1 MHPILF
7 EIGQITLYSYGTMVA
22 LGFLMG
28 TYLMIREL
36 RKKPV
41 IEPNQAVDLVLLILI
56 FGIIG
61 ARLLHV
67 FLNTEIYFKQPV
79 QILFLNRGGLAFHG
93 GIVFAVLASL
103 FYLTK
108 KHIPIWK
115 TGDLVVPYVA
125 LGHSIGRI
133 GCFLNG
139 CCFGHSTRPT
149 QLYSTAGLFIIFL
162 ILRRMYQKK
171 HFDGQIF
178 FSYLIIYSIFR
189 FFIDFLR
196 ADLEPVWVGLT
207 ASQFLS
213 LTIFTITIIIL
224 SLNRFLRR

>member
-7 EIGQITLYSYGTMVA
+7 DTGQITLYSYGTMVA
-22 LGFLMG
+22 LGFLIA
-28 TYLMIREL
+28 TYLVIREL
-36 RKKPV
+36 RKNPV
-41 IEPNQAVDLVLLILI
+41 IEPNQAVDLVLVILI

-67 FLNTEIYFKQPV
+67 FLNMGIYFKQPM

-108 KHIPIWK
+108 KHIPIRK
-115 TGDLVVPYVA
+115 TGDLIVPYVA
-125 LGHSIGRI
+125 LGHAIGRI

-139 CCFGHSTRPT
+139 CCFGHSAHPT
-149 QLYSTAGLFIIFL
+149 QLYSAAGLFIIFL
-162 ILRRMYQKK
+162 ILKRMYRKK

-178 FSYLIIYSIFR
+178 FSYLIIYPAFR

-196 ADLEPVWVGLT
+196 ADLEPVWIGLT
-207 ASQFLS
+207 ISQFLS
-213 LTIFTITIIIL
+213 LSIFAIAIIIL
-224 SLNRFLRR
+224 SLNRSLKR